1 MTTPNRQESAA
12 PDAGKPEYISP
23 LVLDAMGDLAK
34 QNGQPD
40 HARKL
45 YAAARTIETMQE
57 DLQKAAALADGLFR
71 ERCALQAELTTSRAA
86 TDKTRQEADAL
97 LSQVQRWRPIESA
110 PKDGTFILGYRIGRA
125 GPPAPCRYVV
135 DAWSDAEDEPI
146 IDPTHWMPLPLP
158 PKET

>member
-86 TDKTRQEADAL
+86 TDKTRQEADAMMA
-97 LSQVQRWRPIESA
+97 QVPRWQPIESA
-110 PKDGTFILGYRIGRA
+110 PSATRIVLISDVYDPLIGYLDRA
-125 GPPAPCRYVV
+125 GPWRDDNGDRISV
-135 DAWSDAEDEPI
+135 
-146 IDPTHWMPLPLP
+146 PTHWMPLPLP